1 MSRQYDLAIIGSG
14 PGGYAAAL
22 AARRK
27 GLRVALIE
35 REQWGGVC
43 LNVGCI
49 PTKALI
55 AVAQTMR
62 RIQQAARLGIRVEGA
77 TLDYPTVLARTHRI
91 ITQLRQGLT
100 RLLRHHKV
108 ELISGEAAFED
119 PHTLRITH
127 EHETFA
133 LSAHAFIIATGAR
146 PSAGPWAFD
155 GNRLL
160 SYRDLLALPSLP
172 SSLLIL
178 GGGVIGCEFASCLS
192 SFGVQVTIVE
202 QEPAVLPME
211 DPEAVGVLAQRLQAR
226 GVTLLTQTTV
236 QSMSPTPEGVRVTLS
251 DAPALSG
258 RAEEVHGSQ
267 KGGAGQGLSVERCLI
282 AIGQHPNSQGLGLEP
297 LGIRTGDGVGVNE
310 FLLTSHPHLAAIGDC
325 LAGHGLAH
333 LASAEGVLAVHNL
346 FETPPAS
353 LDYHAVPRCIFTDPE
368 LAQVGVLEREAPDTM
383 RVSRFSFAALG
394 KSLCDEEP
402 EGFVKLLVDPATD
415 KVLGATIVGAQAS
428 SLIHLACL
436 AIQHG
441 LTARQLA
448 RSITAHPTLP
458 EAFSEA
464 AAQIY
469 GEALYSAVGSRLKGG
484 GFVQPRASSLEP

>member
-1 MSRQYDLAIIGSG
+1 MSRGYDLAVIGSG

-22 AARRK
+22 SASRK

-62 RIQQAARLGIRVEGA
+62 RIHQAARLGIRVEGA
-77 TLDYPTVLARTHRI
+77 SLDYRIVLSRNQRI
-91 ITQLRQGLT
+91 VTQLRQGLV

-108 ELISGEAAFED
+108 ELISGQAAFED

-127 EHETFA
+127 EQEPFA
-133 LSAHAFIIATGAR
+133 LSADRFIIATGAR
-146 PSAGPWAFD
+146 PSSGPWVFD
-155 GNRLL
+155 GTRLL
-160 SYRDLLALPSLP
+160 SYRELLSLPSLP
-172 SSLLIL
+172 SSLLII

-202 QEPAVLPME
+202 QQPAVLPME
-211 DPEAVGVLAQRLQAR
+211 DPEAVGVLVRSLQAR
-226 GVTLLTQTTV
+226 GVQILAGTTV
-236 QSMSPTPEGVRVTLS
+236 QNLSPSSEGVRATLS
-251 DAPALSG
+251 DAQV
-258 RAEEVHGSQ
+258 RAFQ
-267 KGGAGQGLSVERCLI
+267 QCLI
-282 AIGQHPNSQGLGLEP
+282 AIGQHPNSQGLGLER
-297 LGIRTGDGVGVNE
+297 LGIRTDDGIEVNE
-310 FLLTSHPHLAAIGDC
+310 FLLTNHSHIAAIGDC

-333 LASAEGVLAVHNL
+333 LASTEGVLVVHNL
-346 FETPPAS
+346 STGSPVS
-353 LDYHAVPRCIFTDPE
+353 LDHHMVPRCIFTDPE
-368 LAQVGVLEREAPDTM
+368 LAQVGCLESEAPATV

-415 KVLGATIVGAQAS
+415 EVLGATIVGAQAS

-448 RSITAHPTLP
+448 RSITAHPTWP

-469 GEALYSAVGSRLKGG
+469 GEALYSAGKARLKQSI
-484 GFVQPRASSLEP
+484 VHSP